1 MVGGQS
7 CCVQVTT
14 ATQHV
19 VYKGGEAEGRTS
31 LSEACNPLETQL
43 ERRKE
48 DILTSN

>member
-7 CCVQVTT
+7 CCVQVTM

-19 VYKGGEAEGRTS
+19 VYKGGGDEGRTS
-31 LSEACNPLETQL
+31 LSYNPLETQL
-43 ERRKE
+43 ERREE